1 MKKFIVDTLIGVMF
15 WFIVMML
22 VETIFF
28 NMTIEQSFITRC
40 GAILINSLTSGI
52 NAMFMDWFRKK
63 INPKQKNNLLKYLT
77 DTVGTIIFQLPVYV
91 IILTTSH
98 TVQFILN
105 GNWGVNKYFIEIVN
119 AFTYLPIV
127 FLCVGGIY
135 GILLDNMR
143 KLLIKD

>member
-1 MKKFIVDTLIGVMF
+1 MGVIF

-22 VETIFF
+22 VETIFL

-40 GAILINSLTSGI
+40 GAILINSLNSGT

-63 INPKQKNNLLKYLT
+63 INPKQKNNSLKYLT
-77 DTVGTIIFQLPVYV
+77 DTVGTIIFQLPVYI

-105 GNWGVNKYFIEIVN
+105 GNWAVDKYFIEIVN
-119 AFTYLPIV
+119 ALTYLPIV

-135 GILLDNMR
+135 GILLDKTR
-143 KLLIKD
+143 KLINKS